1 MGEGHRPTEDWEGEG
16 RRERTERIHE
26 KEHSRHGG
34 DDDAVGD
41 DVLRNSHEPPGGTER
56 PGWTGGFLRIQCQT
70 HGNGAVGS
78 EALHRL
84 AMGNSASIHV
94 LAAAPPAPRDR

>member
-1 MGEGHRPTEDWEGEG
+1 MGEGHRPAGDWEGGE

-26 KEHSRHGG
+26 KEHSGHGD
-34 DDDAVGD
+34 DDDAVGG
-41 DVLRNSHEPPGGTER
+41 DVLRNSHGPPGGIER
-56 PGWTGGFLRIQCQT
+56 PGWTGGFLRIQFQT
-70 HGNGAVGS
+70 HGSDAVGS

-94 LAAAPPAPRDR
+94 LAAAPPAPHDQ